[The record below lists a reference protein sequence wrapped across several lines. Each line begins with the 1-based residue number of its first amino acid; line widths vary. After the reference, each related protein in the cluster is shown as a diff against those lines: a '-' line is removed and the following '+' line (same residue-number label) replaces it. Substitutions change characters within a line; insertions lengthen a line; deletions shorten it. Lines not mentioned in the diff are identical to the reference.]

1 MKSIFLILYF
11 SFSFS
16 ILAQTNPNSVPTYF
30 GCKTNK
36 ITDLTKKEIIS
47 NSLLHIS
54 SKVDS
59 IFLKRM
65 KLKENDSIEF
75 KIKYIID
82 NFGLLI
88 SDSTKINTGI
98 IAFDNYMKMV
108 VNTIPR
114 FTPAKNENKE
124 NVPYSIEFDGRFTI
138 SQNKMVPFE
147 FVVKEYFFDTLDTI
161 PVFPGC
167 ENYTDKIFCFAQNIS
182 EHIKKNQRYPEEAL
196 EKGIQGSFVV
206 TFLIDEKGN
215 ITDIQISKTEGK
227 EILEKEVYRVI
238 SLLPTMAFPGY
249 MNGKPVRVK
258 YSQPINFKLQY

>member
-1 MKSIFLILYF
+1 MKPIYSLILFFF
-11 SFSFS
+11 SII

-54 SKVDS
+54 SKVDT

-75 KIKYIID
+75 KIKYTID

-88 SDSTKINTGI
+88 PDSTKINTGI
-98 IAFDNYMKMV
+98 IAFDNYMKMI

-138 SQNKMVPFE
+138 SQKKMVPFE
-147 FVVKEYFFDTLDTI
+147 FIVKEYFFDTLETL

-167 ENYTDKIFCFAQNIS
+167 ENSDDLMDCFVEKMMQHVRN
-182 EHIKKNQRYPEEAL
+182 NQQYPEEAL
-196 EKGIQGSFVV
+196 ERRIQGRIQTTFV
-206 TFLIDEKGN
+206 IDEKGN
-215 ITDIQISKTEGK
+215 IIEIQTSKTKGK
-227 EILEKEVYRVI
+227 EILEKEAYRVI
-238 SLLPTMAFPGY
+238 SLVPTMAFPGY
-249 MNGKPVRVK
+249 INGKPVRVK
-258 YSQPINFKLQY
+258 YSQPINFKLQ

>member
-1 MKSIFLILYF
+1 MKLLYLILFF
-11 SFSFS
+11 SFSFGV
-16 ILAQTNPNSVPTYF
+16 LAQTNPNSVPTYF

-75 KIKYIID
+75 KIKYTID
-82 NFGLLI
+82 TFGLLI
-88 SDSTKINTGI
+88 PDSTKINTGI

-124 NVPYSIEFDGRFTI
+124 NVPYSIEFDGRFII
-138 SQNKMVPFE
+138 SQKKMVPFE
-147 FVVKEYFFDTLDTI
+147 FVVKEYFFDTIDIL

-167 ENYTDKIFCFAQNIS
+167 ENYKNKLYCFQQKIA
-182 EHIKKNQRYPEEAL
+182 EHIKNNLRMPEKAFKEN
-196 EKGIQGSFVV
+196 IQGQVHILFV
-206 TFLIDEKGN
+206 IDEKGN
-215 ITDIQISKTEGK
+215 ITDIETSKSPGK
-227 EILEKEVYRVI
+227 KVLEDEAYRVA
-238 SLLPTMAFPGY
+238 SLIPSMAFPGY
-249 MNGKPVRVK
+249 KNGKPIRVR
-258 YSQPINFKLQY
+258 YSQPITFRIQ

>member
-1 MKSIFLILYF
+1 MKPLYLILFFTF
-11 SFSFS
+11 SFG

-75 KIKYIID
+75 KIKYTVD
-82 NFGLLI
+82 KFGLLNP
-88 SDSTKINTGI
+88 DSTKINTGI

-114 FTPAKNENKE
+114 FTPAKNENEE

-138 SQNKMVPFE
+138 SQNKMIPFE
-147 FVVKEYFFDTLDTI
+147 FVVKEYFFDTLETL

-167 ENYTDKIFCFAQNIS
+167 ENAKNLLDCFREKMAD
-182 EHIKKNQRYPEEAL
+182 HIRNNQQYPEEAL
-196 EKGIQGSFVV
+196 DHGIQGRIQTLFV
-206 TFLIDEKGN
+206 IDEKGN
-215 ITDIQISKTEGK
+215 ITEIEILKTKGK
-227 EILEKEVYRVI
+227 EILEKEAYRVI
-238 SLLPTMAFPGY
+238 SLLPSMAFPGY
-249 MNGKPVRVK
+249 LNGKPVRVK
-258 YSQPINFKLQY
+258 YSQPINFKLQ

>member
-1 MKSIFLILYF
+1 MKPIYSLILFFF
-11 SFSFS
+11 SII

-75 KIKYIID
+75 KVKYTID
-82 NFGLLI
+82 KFGLLI
-88 SDSTKINTGI
+88 TDSTKINTGI
-98 IAFDNYMKMV
+98 ISFDNYMKMV
-108 VNTIPR
+108 INTIPR

-124 NVPYSIEFDGRFTI
+124 NIPYSIEFDGRFHI
-138 SQNKMVPFE
+138 SQNKMIPYE
-147 FVVKEYFFDTLDTI
+147 FVVKEYFFENIDII

-167 ENYTDKIFCFAQNIS
+167 ENYKDKIFCFQQKIA
-182 EHIKKNQRYPEEAL
+182 EHVKNNLRMPEKAFKEN
-196 EKGIQGSFVV
+196 IQGQVHIF
-206 TFLIDEKGN
+206 FIIDEKGN
-215 ITDIQISKTEGK
+215 ITDIETSKSPGK
-227 EILEKEVYRVI
+227 KVLEDEAYRVA
-238 SLLPTMAFPGY
+238 SLIPSMVFPGY
-249 MNGKPVRVK
+249 KNGKPIRVR
-258 YSQPINFKLQY
+258 YSQSITFRIQ